1 MAYITWR
8 SYENLSDPDPFFCLD
23 KHNRAKYPYLSPYRP
38 TAPTRASHTHP
49 SGLAL

>member
-8 SYENLSDPDPFFCLD
+8 LYENPTAPDPFFCLD
-23 KHNRAKYPYLSPYRP
+23 KHNRDVPLSIPVPPYP
-38 TAPTRASHTHP
+38 PTRASHTHP